1 MFSVFALIVAVV
13 AAFVPAKN
21 FARSPSPAVIKSSP
35 VNIDFAALDD
45 ALDAP
50 EAIPTDPE
58 LRAARNCGN
67 PYVLHVGVACHT
79 CAAQSRLLYGMSRR
93 HQVPGQRPLKAY

>member
-21 FARSPSPAVIKSSP
+21 FARSPSLAVIKSSP

-50 EAIPTDPE
+50 TARESGSGELEAE
-58 LRAARNCGN
+58 GR
-67 PYVLHVGVACHT
+67 
-79 CAAQSRLLYGMSRR
+79 
-93 HQVPGQRPLKAY
+93 